1 MAIISMF
8 YGIIV
13 SLYFFDNRRHEKPHI
28 HVQYQE
34 EQAVLSIPE
43 GEILEGSIKPNK
55 VKLIQ
60 AWLEIHKDEIMADW
74 KLASEGN
81 EIFKIDPLK

>member
-1 MAIISMF
+1 MF

-13 SLYFFDNRRHEKPHI
+13 SLYFFDNRRHKKPHI

-34 EQAVLSIPE
+34 EEAVLSIPE

-55 VKLIQ
+55 LKLVQ

>member
-1 MAIISMF
+1 MF
-8 YGIIV
+8 YGIII
-13 SLYFFDNRRHEKPHI
+13 SLYFFDNRRHKKPHI
-28 HVQYQE
+28 HVQYQDE
-34 EQAVLSIPE
+34 DAVLSIPE

-55 VKLIQ
+55 LKLVQ

-81 EIFKIDPLK
+81 DVFKIDPLK